1 MGMNSRRGNLAKT
14 LLLAGSLLI
23 RFDTLE
29 VVVYVEPGTE
39 VRAPA
44 DFVARQACP
53 VLQSMQLAL
62 PTAYRIQWG
71 KQLPTG
77 GAAPDESKVV
87 TGMLTTCER
96 T

>member
-1 MGMNSRRGNLAKT
+1 MR
-14 LLLAGSLLI
+14 
-23 RFDTLE
+23 
-29 VVVYVEPGTE
+29 
-39 VRAPA
+39 
-44 DFVARQACP
+44 
-53 VLQSMQLAL
+53 LAL

-71 KQLPTG
+71 KELPTG